1 MTSFKIAEIE
11 IIYKRNTLD
20 IERPFIKSSKDAYH
34 LLHAQWD
41 SNKIELIEQAKILLL
56 DTSLKV
62 LGISDI
68 STGGITG
75 TVVDP
80 RIAFVTALKSNAT
93 QIILAHNHPSGNT
106 KPSYADEKL
115 TKRMQEIGKLL
126 EINVADHLIIG
137 NQGYYSFSDG
147 LEYERESNPTIDY
160 LSAKMPF

>member
-1 MTSFKIAEIE
+1 MTLYHVAEIE
-11 IIYKRNTLD
+11 IRYKRNKTKAS
-20 IERPFIKSSKDAYH
+20 RPSVKSSKDAYH
-34 LLHAQWD
+34 IIMEQWD

-80 RIAFVTALKSNAT
+80 RIAFVTALKANAT

-106 KPSYADEKL
+106 KPSYADEKI

-137 NQGYYSFSDG
+137 NDGYYSFSDG
-147 LEYERESNPTIDY
+147 LEYERESNPVIDY